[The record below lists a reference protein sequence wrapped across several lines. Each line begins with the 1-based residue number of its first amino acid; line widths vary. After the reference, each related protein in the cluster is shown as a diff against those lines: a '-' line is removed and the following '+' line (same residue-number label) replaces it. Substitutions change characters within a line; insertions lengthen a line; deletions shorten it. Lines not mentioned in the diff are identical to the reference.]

1 MPRDYIVSYELHWL
15 SDASEKTYGWC
26 CLYLKCV
33 TKIIL
38 FRLSWLLQSQIKTK
52 NKIMLPRLELFGS
65 LISSH
70 LILIV
75 LNLFKGEIDISSLY
89 AWSDSKV
96 FLA

>member
-1 MPRDYIVSYELHWL
+1 
-15 SDASEKTYGWC
+15 
-26 CLYLKCV
+26 
-33 TKIIL
+33 
-38 FRLSWLLQSQIKTK
+38 
-52 NKIMLPRLELFGS
+52 MLPRLELFGS

-96 FLA
+96 FLAWIKSYNKEFVTFIQNWVVEIQKNVPS